1 MNIRSFKRHKRMTQ
15 EQLADFLQVSFRKL
29 QYWLAQDPTLVSYE
43 IEKTDNG
50 YKVSSVRVKTVHEV
64 VTDA

>member
-1 MNIRSFKRHKRMTQ
+1 MTQ

-43 IEKTDNG
+43 IEKTDSG

-64 VTDA
+64 ATDA